1 MEIGYKRT
9 IYFPSISK
17 VHSKGEELDSYM
29 NDLTLVIEC
38 IVKSRGIIP
47 RLYLGLV
54 ATRNTGH
61 STSGGCA
68 INVYEEHE
76 VTRKTEKLT
85 YQ

>member
-1 MEIGYKRT
+1 MDIDYKQT

-17 VHSKGEELDSYM
+17 GCSKSEELDSYA
-29 NDLTLVIEC
+29 NNTTLMIEHVVKGHG
-38 IVKSRGIIP
+38 IVP

-68 INVYEEHE
+68 VNVYEEHE
-76 VTRKTEKLT
+76 VHARARD
-85 YQ
+85 